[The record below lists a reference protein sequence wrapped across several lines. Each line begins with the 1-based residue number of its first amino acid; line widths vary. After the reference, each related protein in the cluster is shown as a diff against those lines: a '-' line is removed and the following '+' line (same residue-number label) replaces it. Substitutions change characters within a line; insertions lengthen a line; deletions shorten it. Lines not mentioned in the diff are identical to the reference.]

1 MPSNNKI
8 DSMQAMR
15 GFAAACVMVF
25 HGTQIIQRETGYT
38 YLHNIFMAGFLGV
51 DIFFVL
57 SGFIIFYTSKPES
70 FDVATFLK
78 RRFVRVYP
86 IYWLVTIG
94 LIGMYLISPSPGQNY
109 KSNFSVIFN
118 SFTLFPQ
125 EHYVLGVAWTLT
137 YEIIFYLVFA
147 LTCLI
152 SIKCFY
158 YTFSVWGVV
167 ILLTYFLNIHSSV
180 FALNAL
186 INPIILNFS
195 FGCILAYLYKKH
207 SAFSYWK
214 WAAAA
219 GMLLLAGTWLL
230 YYVVVSA
237 DKTAFT
243 SLISRVYLF
252 GIPSAIMIFGLLYF
266 KGWVPKLLVTVGDA
280 SYSLYL
286 IHGTVLSML
295 FKLIAKIHGA
305 GLISNFFGSTLLFAV
320 TVAISIVVYKYIESP
335 LLRQLNSVIKG
346 RKTKSRNAA
355 DPVFPSVPEESAILL
370 KPNT

>member
-1 MPSNNKI
+1 
-8 DSMQAMR
+8 MQAMR
-15 GFAAACVMVF
+15 GFAATAVMIF

-70 FDVATFLK
+70 FDVASFLK

-86 IYWLVTIG
+86 IYWLVTIA
-94 LIGMYLISPSPGQNY
+94 LIVMYLTAPSPGQEY
-109 KSNFSVIFN
+109 KSNFTVILN

-125 EHYVLGVAWTLT
+125 ERYVLGVAWTLT

-147 LTCLI
+147 LTCSI
-152 SIKCFY
+152 NIKCFY
-158 YTFSVWGVV
+158 YTFSAWAVV
-167 ILLTYFLNIHSSV
+167 ILATYFLNIQSPV

-195 FGCILAYLYKKH
+195 FGCILAHLFKNH
-207 SAFSYWK
+207 GAFSYWK
-214 WAAAA
+214 WTAAA
-219 GMLLLAGTWLL
+219 GTLLLAGTWLL
-230 YYVVVSA
+230 YYIIVSN

-252 GIPSAIMIFGLLYF
+252 GIPSAIMIFGWLYF
-266 KGWVPKLLVTVGDA
+266 KGRVPNLLVTIGDA

-286 IHGTVLSML
+286 VHGTVLSML
-295 FKLIAKIHGA
+295 FKLIAKAHSTGW
-305 GLISNFFGSTLLFAV
+305 ISNFFGSTLLFAV
-320 TVAISIVVYKYIESP
+320 TIAISIAVYKFIEKP
-335 LLRQLNSVIKG
+335 LLKQLNNLIKG
-346 RKTKSRNAA
+346 RKTKSQIAA

>member
-1 MPSNNKI
+1 
-8 DSMQAMR
+8 MQAMR
-15 GFAAACVMVF
+15 GFAATAVMIF

-94 LIGMYLISPSPGQNY
+94 LIVMYLISPSPGQEY
-109 KSNFSVIFN
+109 KSNFTVILN

-137 YEIIFYLVFA
+137 YEIIFYLMFA
-147 LTCLI
+147 ITCSI

-158 YTFSVWGVV
+158 YIFSAWGAV
-167 ILLTYFLNIHSSV
+167 ILLTYFLNIQSSV
-180 FALNAL
+180 FALNTL

-195 FGCILAYLYKKH
+195 LGCVLAYLYK
-207 SAFSYWK
+207 SNRTFSYWQ
-214 WAAAA
+214 WAATA
-219 GMLLLAGTWLL
+219 GMLLLASTWLI
-230 YYVVVSA
+230 YYLVVSD

-243 SLISRVYLF
+243 SSISRVYLF
-252 GIPSAIMIFGLLYF
+252 GIPAAIMIFGLLYF
-266 KGWVPKLLVTVGDA
+266 KGRVPNLLVTIGDA

-295 FKLIAKIHGA
+295 FKLIAKTHSTGK
-305 GLISNFFGSTLLFAV
+305 ISNFIGSTLLFAV
-320 TVAISIVVYKYIESP
+320 TIAISIVVYKYIESP
-335 LLRQLNSVIKG
+335 MLRQLNNLIKG
-346 RKTKSRNAA
+346 RKTKSQNAA

-370 KPNT
+370 KSNT